1 MSRIT
6 NQIAENSLYTTPTEL
21 ADLLKDKEKV
31 ASAFFINFL
40 GTLGL
45 FAISST
51 RGIMKNYF
59 PGDGKLQIVNIGDAN
74 KDTSLATKLYHDI
87 GGLKPDTTNKIT
99 RLLFKLKSRAITSK
113 NFDENIVRDL
123 IKEIQYLTHRPHPV
137 ILNVVKQFESGAA
150 NIKQVAKAFYTLI
163 KARKKDFGPIS
174 QEFYDIARQ
183 YQIYLKDIADIGSAP
198 AAAVSTAA
206 ISTSVPHST
215 DGTAAVTPVSAA
227 VNQKPEANKIQ
238 TVAKPAAVSDEDF
251 YLMLWKASSGR
262 EITKLLKERGHTDL
276 SGDLL
281 KNAVNYLIPSLND
294 REEHFKMIMSVMP
307 GIETFNKA
315 FGYFMKKD
323 VNFENRWRM
332 ILLYKVAMGKN
343 AAEIKAGLSAAR
355 LPLRKLFSTHTATG
369 AINGKT
375 RETLKRM
382 VFDVVIN
389 EFQRKIVSAGPTDDI
404 DTLFELFSK
413 ELNSMDDT
421 FRESSWRGDLAS
433 FTSGSTLT
441 EKEKLKYLI
450 AFLSKTRT
458 GLTNGIRALQILLKS
473 QGVEFTESLTGN
485 SKTTLIQKYDNLFPN
500 SKELIDKWY
509 ADVDHNHLRFGSVD
523 AYEEIIQEWKTG
535 YIEDV
540 IKDNIIHIPETE
552 SVEEI
557 ADKIV
562 KGIDALAGPE
572 DQKILFD
579 NYAIQPG
586 MGSTNWY
593 GELTRAAKV
602 ARLIQITYAKR
613 FKTAIENGSFKIGP
627 NQTIDRYISDFFA
640 LAISDFRKNSSRIDQ
655 SQWDAYVA
663 VMKALFAKNEDFQEP
678 LLLKALNYGDGAE
691 KMLPWVNA
699 DRGRLI
705 RLIIDKGYT
714 KKTYPIMILT
724 DFSSAQ
730 YLKDED
736 YKNLALAI
744 APETFIELAVNHKI
758 DPYKYLPYEV
768 IKEYVVKYLKDNYS
782 SIINS
787 KAFKQ
792 TFERL
797 NEKDKEEQLD
807 YLKNNI
813 FRKSAFSNGL
823 GGVNQLTL
831 KRFAYLVGKERTD
844 AYLNSLGAEEKKVL
858 LVSASDFFFESM
870 TASNMNETIPLVL
883 DDPLWSKHVLKD
895 VLIDHALKRK
905 DELTL
910 EVAKKLTDFYSRY
923 DRGLKPSVRREFEHM
938 YFGAI
943 EILLSKSKDSADDI
957 YLQMPLNERRSLV
970 GYIIDRSYMA
980 DALRKVQGDDVPI
993 KPLTPVTEER
1003 LVQIL
1008 KYNDIQTPR
1017 RPIVKEKDKLSEVI
1031 SKTVVTSPINDL
1043 HVDNVDLDDE
1053 TLERMSVEYD
1063 AFNRYAH
1070 GENALKIKRAF
1081 NVSIPL
1087 QEEGFKRWMQ
1097 KMADEGIDPKVMKPI
1112 FHGTGSIGASMI
1124 LRYGFKVIKSNDPS
1138 VVGRM
1143 LGDGIYFSNV
1153 LDKVAQYIGD
1163 EGFTRRHGTQGYIF
1177 EMEGSLGMHRR
1188 DYRCAGTGAKEDE
1201 RDTVSP
1207 EWAVFNPNEQLRIYK
1222 AYHVEIIDKAEMDKM
1237 KAKHLGTNES
1247 TAVEIKSFKEFINE
1261 GTGDM
1266 PHCITYIFM
1275 DGNIPISEKQAV
1287 DFKDFQAKKMG
1298 RNVRLDWTGSGPAVM
1313 IYNRKESKTY
1323 VVRYTREFMENREG
1337 VLTDYLKLIKK

>member
-1 MSRIT
+1 MDLIT
-6 NQIAENSLYTTPTEL
+6 NQIAENSLYTNPTEL

-51 RGIMKNYF
+51 RGIMKTYF
-59 PGDGKLQIVNIGDAN
+59 PDDGKLQIVNIGDAN

-87 GGLKPDTTNKIT
+87 GGLKPDTANKIT

-113 NFDENIVRDL
+113 NFDENIVREL
-123 IKEIQYLTHRPHPV
+123 IKEIQYLSHRPHPV

-150 NIKQVAKAFYTLI
+150 NIKQVAKAFYMLI

-174 QEFYDIARQ
+174 QEFYAIARQ
-183 YQIYLKDIADIGSAP
+183 YQIYLKDIPDIGSAQ
-198 AAAVSTAA
+198 ADAVSTAA
-206 ISTSVPHST
+206 INTAVPHST
-215 DGTAAVTPVSAA
+215 NGTAPAAPVSAV
-227 VNQKPEANKIQ
+227 VNQKPKADKIQ

-251 YLMLWKASSGR
+251 YLMLWKATSRS
-262 EITKLLKERGHTDL
+262 EITKLLKERGYTDL
-276 SGDLL
+276 FGDLL
-281 KNAVNYLIPSLND
+281 KKATDYLIPSTSD

-307 GIETFNKA
+307 DIETFNKA

-323 VNFENRWRM
+323 VNSEHLWRM

-343 AAEIKAGLSAAR
+343 VAEIKAGLTAAI
-355 LPLRKLFSTHTATG
+355 LPLRKLFSARTIGT
-369 AINGKT
+369 INGKT
-375 RETLKRM
+375 KETLKRM
-382 VFDVVIN
+382 VFDVAIN

-404 DTLFELFSK
+404 DAMFELFEK
-413 ELNSMDDT
+413 ELDSMSDA
-421 FRESSWRGDLAS
+421 FGENKWRGDLSS
-433 FTSGSTLT
+433 FPNGSTLS

-450 AFLSKTRT
+450 AFLSKSRD
-458 GLTNGIRALQILLKS
+458 GITNALGALPNLLKS
-473 QGVEFTESLTGN
+473 QGVEFTENTKVLVVH
-485 SKTTLIQKYDNLFPN
+485 KYDNLFPN

-509 ADVDHNHLRFGSVD
+509 ADVDHKYFRFGSFNV
-523 AYEEIIQEWKTG
+523 YEEIIKEWKSG
-535 YIEDV
+535 YIEV
-540 IKDNIIHIPETE
+540 AIKDNIKSIPETE
-552 SVEEI
+552 TVEEI

-572 DQKILFD
+572 DQKLLFG
-579 NYAIQPG
+579 NYAINPS
-586 MGSTNWY
+586 MGSADWS
-593 GELTRAAKV
+593 GQFTRAAKV
-602 ARLIQITYAKR
+602 AGLIQITYAKR
-613 FKTAIENGSFKIGP
+613 FKTAIENGSFKIDL
-627 NQTIDRYISDFFA
+627 NQTIGDGYTSDFYNLVINNFQK
-640 LAISDFRKNSSRIDQ
+640 SSSRMGQ

-663 VMKALFAKNEDFQEP
+663 VMKALFAKNEDLQER
-678 LLLKALNYGDGAE
+678 LLLKALNYGGNVE
-691 KMLPWVNA
+691 RMLPLVNA

-705 RLIIDKGYT
+705 RLIIDKGYIHRP
-714 KKTYPIMILT
+714 YPIKILI
-724 DFSSAQ
+724 DYASAP

-736 YKNLALAI
+736 YKNLALYI
-744 APETFIELAVNHKI
+744 DPESFIELAISHKI
-758 DPYKYLPYEV
+758 DPYKYLPYKV
-768 IKEYVVKYLKDNYS
+768 VKEYVEITLKKNYS
-782 SIINS
+782 DITSP
-787 KAFKQ
+787 AFKQ
-792 TFERL
+792 SFDGL

-807 YLKNNI
+807 YLKKNI
-813 FRKSAFSNGL
+813 FRKSAYTDGFM
-823 GGVNQLTL
+823 GVAQLPL
-831 KRFAYLVGKERTD
+831 KRFTYLVGKEKAD
-844 AYLNSLGAEEKKVL
+844 AYLNALGVEEKKSL
-858 LVSASDFFFESM
+858 LVSASDFFFNHM
-870 TASNMNETIPLVL
+870 TASNMNETIVLVL
-883 DDPLWSKHVLKD
+883 DDPLWSKNIPKD
-895 VLIDHALKRK
+895 VLISHARKRK

-923 DRGLKPSVRREFEHM
+923 DRGLKPSERREFEHM

-943 EILLSKSKDSADDI
+943 EILLSKSKDAADDI
-957 YLQMPLNERRSLV
+957 FLQMPLNERRSLV
-970 GYIIDRSYMA
+970 GYLIDGRFMA
-980 DALRKVQGDDVPI
+980 EALKKVQGDDALI

-1008 KYNDIQTPR
+1008 KYNDIETPR
-1017 RPIVKEKDKLSEVI
+1017 RPVVKEKDKLSEVL
-1031 SKTVVTSPINDL
+1031 SKSVDAPPIKDL
-1043 HVDNVDLDDE
+1043 YVNVIELDDE
-1053 TLERMSVEYD
+1053 ALERMSVEYD

-1070 GENALKIKRAF
+1070 GEIALKIKRAF
-1081 NVSIPL
+1081 NVSVPL
-1087 QEEGFKRWMQ
+1087 QEEGFKRWLQ

-1163 EGFTRRHGTQGYIF
+1163 EGYSRRRGTQGYIF

-1201 RDTVSP
+1201 KATVSP

-1222 AYHVEIIDKAEMDKM
+1222 AYHVELIGREEMNKM

-1298 RNVRLDWTGSGPAVM
+1298 RNVKLDWTGSGPAVM

-1337 VLTDYLKLIKK
+1337 ELTEYLKLIKK